1 MTNKNKYSYMKI
13 KTLYFNALVQNK
25 AQIDE
30 ISLGEMLGLDEIETR
45 SVISELLHEN
55 RIGYCPDN
63 NYKYKPLKNKK
74 I

>member
-1 MTNKNKYSYMKI
+1 MKI

-55 RIGYCPDN
+55 RISYCPDN
-63 NYKYKPLKNKK
+63 NCKYKPLKNKK